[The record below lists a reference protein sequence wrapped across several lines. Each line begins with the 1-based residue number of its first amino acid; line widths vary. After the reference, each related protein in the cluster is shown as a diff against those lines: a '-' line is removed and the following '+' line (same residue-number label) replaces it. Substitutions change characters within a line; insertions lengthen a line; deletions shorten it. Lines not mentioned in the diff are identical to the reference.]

1 MLKIYACDVV
11 TSEWGGLH
19 PICTERKKS
28 KSVELGLLVQR
39 FYDNQEFI
47 GKNITYYLFLFMG
60 HFYDNNLI

>member
-47 GKNITYYLFLFMG
+47 GMNIHTTYSYLWVIFM
-60 HFYDNNLI
+60 ITI